1 MRKNLQIMFIQ
12 RKCRIILKFGTVF
25 SFTIF
30 TEIINDFEPKT
41 IDEGMIGLKRK
52 SIQVA
57 WTSLARCEVFVLV
70 VQIFEDVKPIGYN
83 WVLLRKHN

>member
-1 MRKNLQIMFIQ
+1 MFIQ
-12 RKCRIILKFGTVF
+12 RKCRIILKFGTIF

-52 SIQVA
+52 NIQVA

-70 VQIFEDVKPIGYN
+70 V
-83 WVLLRKHN
+83 